1 MRCVC
6 GILMLLALSMPLYA
20 RGIPLDSVYLATSS
34 AEYKKL
40 FLTRLDYYQNIGAQ
54 FIDSGIAYTGWLNG
68 KEIIYIKEAGNTN
81 ALILANII
89 TRRKI
94 TLHQFKGTVISAR
107 TSGNGLYIAIKY
119 FSTDT
124 IPQPVLMLYDIAKKK
139 FKILSTASAGIDYSF
154 SYSGNSFY
162 YKKNKCIIEVMGDSY
177 REKEILCSDNAPQWD
192 ENTVLYDYIG
202 HRLFISGSSG
212 NYDVYITTGQSFK
225 KLFTT
230 ITPAEVFISDTK
242 AFYTGG
248 FPGSYTVTIYSLHS
262 GKTQQL
268 LSGSFNPSLHV
279 VGNTAI
285 FLNNAFITIYD
296 SAHNKQF
303 PTTFES
309 DEAIVSPDQFSIAST
324 IYNRLFIIPLSKV
337 LVLDP
342 QAKRHLLTLE
352 SQYITIAQKK
362 AIHSSPYSST
372 YIKQKKA
379 TITSLLK
386 LF

>member
-6 GILMLLALSMPLYA
+6 SILLSFYLSMPLYA

-34 AEYKKL
+34 AEYQKL
-40 FLTRLDYYQNIGAQ
+40 FFTRLDYYQSVGAQ
-54 FIDSGIAYTGWLNG
+54 FIDSGIAFSGWLNG
-68 KEIIYIKEAGNTN
+68 KDVIYIKEAGSTNT
-81 ALILANII
+81 IIIANFI
-89 TRRKI
+89 TRKKI
-94 TLHQFKGTVISAR
+94 ILYQFKGTVISAR
-107 TSGNGLYIAIKY
+107 ISGNGVYIAIKY
-119 FSTDT
+119 FTTDK
-124 IPQPVLMLYDIAKKK
+124 IPQPVLLLYDIAKKK
-139 FKILSTASAGIDYSF
+139 FKIFNTASAGIDYSY
-154 SYSGNSFY
+154 SYTGNAFF

-177 REKEILCSDNAPQWD
+177 REKEILCSENAPQWD
-192 ENTVLYDYIG
+192 ENSVLYEHIG

-212 NYDVYITTGQSFK
+212 NYDVYMSTSQSFK
-225 KLFTT
+225 KIFTA
-230 ITPAEVFISDTK
+230 ITPAEIFIADTK

-248 FPGSYTVTIYSLHS
+248 FPGNYTVNIYSLHS

-285 FLNNAFITIYD
+285 CLNNAFITVYD
-296 SAHNKQF
+296 NSHNKLL

-309 DEAIVSPDQFSIAST
+309 DEAIISPDQFSIAST
-324 IYNRLFIIPLSKV
+324 VYNRLFIIPLSKV

-342 QAKRHLLTLE
+342 QAKRYLTTLE
-352 SQYITIAQKK
+352 SQYAALTQKS
-362 AIHSSPYSST
+362 AIHSSPYSVT